1 MIQTYVLDTGILPD
15 MQDDP
20 AGWEACLEKLP
31 AERVEKIRRIRHAE
45 AGKQS
50 LGAGLLLHE
59 VCSRLAPEAEIACGA
74 YGKPVCAELS
84 FNLSHTKEAVIL
96 SVWEGRRDD
105 AQVLTGCDIE
115 KLHPYRSGIAGRF
128 FTRAEY
134 DSLEAVC
141 DPQAQAELFCRY
153 WTRKE
158 SVMKLTGLGLSL
170 PMDLYDVRGSR
181 PAADHTKVHA
191 WYEKA
196 LKKGEQK
203 PELTQAAEILLQKE
217 LFWKEYRYRDCCITV
232 CSTCNCFASDYV
244 LAKPDKKGI

>member
-1 MIQTYVLDTGILPD
+1 MIRTYVLDTGILPD

-20 AGWEACLEKLP
+20 AGWEACLKKLP

-45 AGKQS
+45 AKKQS

-59 VCSRLAPEAEIACGA
+59 VCSRLAPEAEITSGA
-74 YGKPVCAELS
+74 YGKPVCTELS

-96 SVWEGRRDD
+96 SVWEGGNDSAR
-105 AQVLTGCDIE
+105 VLTGCDIE

-134 DSLEAVC
+134 DSLEAVR

-170 PMDLYDVRGSR
+170 PMDLYDVRGSQ
-181 PAADHTKVHA
+181 PVADRTKVSA
-191 WYEKA
+191 WYENA
-196 LKKGEQK
+196 LQKGEHRT
-203 PELTQAAEILLQKE
+203 ELAQAVKILLQEE
-217 LFWKEYRYRDCCITV
+217 LYWKEYRYRDCCITV
-232 CSTCNCFASDYV
+232 CSTCNCFAPDYV
-244 LAKPDKKGI
+244 LAKPQIKGI